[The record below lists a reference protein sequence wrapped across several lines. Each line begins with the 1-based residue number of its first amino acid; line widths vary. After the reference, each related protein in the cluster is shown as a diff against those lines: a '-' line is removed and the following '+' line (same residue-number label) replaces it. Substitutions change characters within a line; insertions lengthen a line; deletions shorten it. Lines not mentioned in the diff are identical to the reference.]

1 MGENLTEPFL
11 SIIIPAHNEAHRLP
25 PTLEKIMSFL
35 EGQEYL
41 AEVLVVE
48 NGSSDDTLAVARA
61 FQEQMPNLNVF
72 TESKR
77 GKGLAVRRGML
88 AAKGEYRFLC
98 DADLS
103 MPIEQVNRFLPPTVM
118 EVDVAIGSRELPDS
132 QRYHE
137 PGYRHLIGR
146 IFNAMVRWLVLPGI
160 QDSQCGFKCFRA
172 EVADAVFPLQTMDGM
187 SFDAEV
193 LFIARRYGY
202 QVQEVAIDWYFD
214 PDSRVRLVQDSL
226 RMAFDLLKI
235 RINASQGRY
244 DTQV

>member
-1 MGENLTEPFL
+1 MTQPFL
-11 SIIIPAHNEAHRLP
+11 SIIIPAHNEAERLP
-25 PTLEKIMSFL
+25 PTLEKIDAFL
-35 EGQEYL
+35 EQQAYT

-48 NGSSDDTLAVARA
+48 NGSSDATLAIAQSY
-61 FQEQMPNLNVF
+61 QERMPNLRVF
-72 TESKR
+72 TESAR

-88 AAKGEYRFLC
+88 EAKGDYRFLC

-103 MPIEQVNRFLPPTVM
+103 MPIEQVRCFLPPALNK
-118 EVDVAIGSRELPDS
+118 VDVAIGSRELPGS
-132 QRYHE
+132 VRYDE
-137 PGYRHLIGR
+137 PGYRHMVGR
-146 IFNAMVRWLVLPGI
+146 VFNAMVRWLVLPGI

-172 EVADAVFPLQTMDGM
+172 EVAETVFPLQTMGGM

-193 LFIARRYGY
+193 LFIARRKGY

-235 RINASQGRY
+235 RANAKQGLY
-244 DTQV
+244 DAQT